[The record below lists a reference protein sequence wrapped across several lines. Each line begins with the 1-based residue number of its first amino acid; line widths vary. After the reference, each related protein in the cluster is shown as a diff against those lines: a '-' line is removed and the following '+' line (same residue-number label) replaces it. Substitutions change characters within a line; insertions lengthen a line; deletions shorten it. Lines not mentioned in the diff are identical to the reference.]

1 MDRSL
6 TYLDDVAA
14 INVSLQLMQK
24 RSVPLLRFTSTFEV
38 HPVETLYTE
47 NRHTYIQAGDVKR
60 M

>member
-14 INVSLQLMQK
+14 INASLQLMQK
-24 RSVPLLRFTSTFEV
+24 RSGVPLLRFTSTFKV
-38 HPVETLYTE
+38 PPVETLYAKK
-47 NRHTYIQAGDVKR
+47 RHTGW